1 MAMVKRYSPEVRDR
15 AIRMVT
21 DHRGEYASQWA
32 ATQSVAQKL
41 GMAPETLRV
50 WVRRAQIDNGETQG
64 VTTDEKER
72 NRKLERENFELKRA
86 NEILRA
92 ASIFMPTPRL
102 CRKPFMKVDS
112 APGQLQCH

>member
-15 AIRMVT
+15 AKRMVT

-32 ATQSVAQKL
+32 AIQSVAQKL
-41 GMAPETLRV
+41 GMAPKTLQV
-50 WVRRAQIDNGETQG
+50 WVRQAQIDTGETQG
-64 VTTDEKER
+64 VTTDERECTR
-72 NRKLERENFELKRA
+72 QLERENFELKRA

-112 APGQLQCH
+112 GPGQ